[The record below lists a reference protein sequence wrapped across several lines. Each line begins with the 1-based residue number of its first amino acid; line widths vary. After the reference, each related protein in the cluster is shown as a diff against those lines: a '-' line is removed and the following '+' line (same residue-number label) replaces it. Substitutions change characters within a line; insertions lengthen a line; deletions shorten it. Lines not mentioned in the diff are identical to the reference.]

1 MEVKQTVFE
10 EENFLDLI
18 KGQNLFKANGSVHK
32 ADVVLA
38 DKRIFLLYFSAN
50 WCQACTEF
58 TPILRDFYEVNFKLK
73 TTYFKRSI
81 FMQFGTSWTIS
92 IL

>member
-1 MEVKQTVFE
+1 MEDKQTVCE

-18 KGQNLFKANGSVHK
+18 KGQKLFKANGSVHK
-32 ADVVLA
+32 ADEVLA

-58 TPILRDFYEVNFKLK
+58 TPILRDFYEVNFKLFSD
-73 TTYFKRSI
+73 YFNRLI
-81 FMQFGTSWTIS
+81 FMQF
-92 IL
+92 